1 MCIIHSLEAEFED
14 IQPLNTV
21 ELHMAHKV
29 RYLFVIEMMK
39 AHGLPDFIIHGND
52 L

>member
-1 MCIIHSLEAEFED
+1 MCIIHSLEAEFEY

-21 ELHMAHKV
+21 ELHMPHKV
-29 RYLFVIEMMK
+29 SYLFVIKMMK
-39 AHGLPDFIIHGND
+39 THGLPDFIIHGND